1 MLQSYGT
8 GWQSANFLEQER
20 QLFGAPGG
28 IMHDWDLKT
37 NIKESMQQAISS
49 MLLTVPDLHVP
60 QVIMQAERQQRQQ
73 ANWS

>member
-1 MLQSYGT
+1 
-8 GWQSANFLEQER
+8 
-20 QLFGAPGG
+20 
-28 IMHDWDLKT
+28 
-37 NIKESMQQAISS
+37 MQQAISS